1 MKTDMGFEGIGQ
13 QTTYKVPDGFFER
26 ISMETLVKAK
36 QREHKR
42 KTIRV
47 IRRTMAI
54 AASSLALLYFSY
66 YRTDPVVSDTNLI
79 DQAVVP
85 QVKSK
90 VNAPETI
97 SNPILVAEST
107 DFVINRRIKTES
119 PVVEL
124 STILAEMTDED
135 LQQMATMYKND
146 LFLGE
151 FPH

>member
-1 MKTDMGFEGIGQ
+1 MIPDIGNIR
-13 QTTYKVPDGFFER
+13 E
-26 ISMETLVKAK
+26 AK
-36 QREHKR
+36 
-42 KTIRV
+42 
-47 IRRTMAI
+47 
-54 AASSLALLYFSY
+54 
-66 YRTDPVVSDTNLI
+66 VSDRRGFDDFRYPKDTIIVDHGGYFDTKL
-79 DQAVVP
+79 
-85 QVKSK
+85 S
-90 VNAPETI
+90 ETI

-107 DFVINRRIKTES
+107 DFVINRRIKIES